1 MRASEFVPAP
11 IYYFAYGMLTD
22 PANVPNGELIG
33 QAILPNFR
41 FEMFEYAN
49 VIPAAGSRVI
59 GTLWKLDRK
68 MMHQLDQVEE
78 YPSLYDR
85 KTVPVIQDGKRY
97 EAELYTMTPTT
108 RNDLRDSKPSMDY
121 IKQLVRGYNN
131 AGIPLAQIKKSLS
144 NDSKKD

>member
-1 MRASEFVPAP
+1 MRASEF
-11 IYYFAYGMLTD
+11 
-22 PANVPNGELIG
+22 
-33 QAILPNFR
+33 
-41 FEMFEYAN
+41 
-49 VIPAAGSRVI
+49 
-59 GTLWKLDRK
+59 
-68 MMHQLDQVEE
+68 
-78 YPSLYDR
+78 
-85 KTVPVIQDGKRY
+85 VPVIQDGKRY

>member
-1 MRASEFVPAP
+1 MKASEFIPAP

-33 QAILPNFR
+33 KAILPNFR

-49 VIPAAGSRVI
+49 VIPTPGSRVI

-97 EAELYTMTPTT
+97 EAELYTMTPAT
-108 RNDLRDSKPSMDY
+108 RAAAKGTKPNMEY
-121 IKQLVRGYNN
+121 LKYLVKGYKN
-131 AGIPLAQIKKSLS
+131 AGIPSTQIRQSLS
-144 NDSKKD
+144 VSQ